1 MMKVERRSVLIHLK
15 EVVKAE
21 EGEIYDI
28 ELEADLLKA
37 NEELATKNRE
47 LLKKHGVMAIDVM
60 GAIGSGKTTLIEKLV
75 QALKKKYRIAVF
87 KGDLTTTIDAELIG
101 RHGVEAVPIN
111 TGKECHLDANLVKKA
126 LQKINLE
133 EINLL
138 FIENVG
144 NLICPADF
152 PLGSEKRVVVVS
164 VTEGPYMVVKHPF
177 IFMDADVAVVNKKDL
192 AQAMGVDIKKLKANV
207 KEINPNV
214 KVVATNGR
222 SGEGVNEVIDAL
234 EL

>member
-1 MMKVERRSVLIHLK
+1 MMKVERHSILVHLK

-47 LLKKHGVMAIDVM
+47 LLRKHGVMAIDVM
-60 GAIGSGKTTLIEKLV
+60 GSIGSGKTTLIEKLV
-75 QALKKKYRIAVF
+75 QALKKKYRIVVF

-111 TGKECHLDANLVKKA
+111 TGKECHLDANLVRKA

-133 EINLL
+133 EIELL

-192 AQAMGVDIKKLKANV
+192 AQAMDVDINKLKADV

-214 KVVATNGR
+214 KAVATNGR
-222 SGEGVNEVIDAL
+222 SGEGVKEVIDAL